1 MATKQP
7 KWKSFPGNDEDFNFA
22 ATALKKHWGRL
33 HQGDCE
39 PFPDAAHVKSLFEA
53 YPELKIKMPATE
65 VAEVLQDAWRAYHRG
80 DFQKAVELG
89 LSLGRPG
96 TNVANKAA
104 NIYATYLEDGKERKL
119 AMFLDAVN
127 RGEALQ
133 RSAPGLANA
142 WYFHAQALGRYS
154 QGISVAKALAQG
166 LGGKVKD
173 SLEKALE
180 LEPKHADA
188 HIALGAYHA
197 NVVNKMGALAGR
209 LTFGAS
215 KEAAL
220 EHFQA
225 ALKLLPESAIARIE
239 YANGLAMLFGK
250 SKLAEATKL
259 YEEAAQCNPADA
271 MEWLDVELAKSE
283 IAA

>member
-1 MATKQP
+1 MPAKQP
-7 KWKSFPGNDEDFNFA
+7 KWKSFPGSDEDFDYA
-22 ATALKKHWGRL
+22 GPALKKHWPRL

-39 PFPDAAHVKSLFEA
+39 PFPDAAHLKMLFEA
-53 YPELKIKMPATE
+53 SPELKTKVPAGE
-65 VAEVLQDAWRAYHRG
+65 AAEVLQDAWRGYHRG

-96 TNVANKAA
+96 FNPANKAA
-104 NIYATYLEDGKERKL
+104 NIYATYLEEDDGRKL
-119 AMFLDAVN
+119 ALFLETIQRA
-127 RGEALQ
+127 EALQ
-133 RSAPGLANA
+133 QSAPQLANA

-166 LGGKVKD
+166 LGGKIKE
-173 SLEKALE
+173 SLEKALK

-197 NVVNKMGALAGR
+197 NVVSKMGSLAGR

-220 EHFQA
+220 ENFEA
-225 ALKLLPESAIARIE
+225 ALKLAPNSAIARIE

-250 SKLAEATKL
+250 SRLAEATKL
-259 YEEAAQCNPADA
+259 YEEAAQCEPADA

>member
-1 MATKQP
+1 MPAKQP
-7 KWKSFPGNDEDFNFA
+7 KWKSFPGNDADFNYA
-22 ATALKKHWGRL
+22 AVALKKHWTRL

-39 PFPDAAHVKSLFEA
+39 PYPDAAHVKSLFEA
-53 YPELKIKMPATE
+53 FPELKIKMPAAE
-65 VAEVLQDAWRAYHRG
+65 VAEVLQNAWRAYHQG

-96 TNVANKAA
+96 TNVANKAG
-104 NIYATYLEDGKERKL
+104 NIYATYLEEDKERKL

-166 LGGKVKD
+166 LGGKVKA

-188 HIALGAYHA
+188 HIALGAWHA
-197 NVVNKMGALAGR
+197 NVVNKMGSLAGR

-215 KEAAL
+215 KEAGL

-225 ALKLLPESAIARIE
+225 ALKLHPDSAIVRIE

-259 YEEAAQCNPADA
+259 YEEAAECNPADA
-271 MEWLDVELAKSE
+271 MEWLDVDLAKSE